1 MTMLQVQTLGAGP
14 DLVMLHGWGMHS
26 GIWEEFAQRL
36 AQQWRVTLIDLPGHG
51 GSRAY
56 PTPYTLQTVATQVM
70 EYAPPRAHWLG
81 WSLGGLIALQIAQQ
95 FPARVNRL
103 VLLASSPQFI
113 RSTDWQHAMDPDV
126 LAQFAGELQRDF
138 RATVLRFLALEVQ
151 GSAAAREELRL
162 LRERVFARGEP
173 HPDALAGGLEMLRQ
187 TNLRPELSQQQQKF
201 LLLLGERDRLV
212 PPTVG
217 HELRRLQPQLE
228 SRVIAGAGH
237 APFLSHP
244 DICAQHITDFLHG

>member
-1 MTMLQVQTLGAGP
+1 MTLAATTFGTGP
-14 DLVMLHGWGMHS
+14 DLVLLHGWGMHS

-36 AQQWRVTLIDLPGHG
+36 AQQWRITLIDLPGHG
-51 GSRAY
+51 GNRAH
-56 PTPYTLQTVATQVM
+56 PTPYTLHTVAAQVM

-81 WSLGGLIALQIAQQ
+81 WSLGGLIALQISQQ
-95 FPARVNRL
+95 FPARVDQL
-103 VLLASSPQFI
+103 VLMASSPQFV
-113 RSTDWQHAMDPDV
+113 RSSDWPHAMGTEV

-151 GSAAAREELRL
+151 GSATAREELRL

-173 HPDALAGGLEMLRQ
+173 HPDALSGGLEILRQ
-187 TNLRPELSQQQQKF
+187 TNLRPALNLQAQKI

-217 HELRRLQPQLE
+217 TELKRLQPQLE
-228 SRVIAGAGH
+228 SRVIEGAGH

-244 DICAQHITDFLHG
+244 EICAQHIADFLHV

>member
-1 MTMLQVQTLGAGP
+1 MTLATTKFGTGP
-14 DLVMLHGWGMHS
+14 NLVMLHGWGMHS
-26 GIWEEFAQRL
+26 GIWDEFAQTL

-51 GSRAY
+51 SNRTL
-56 PTPYTLQTVATQVM
+56 PTPYTLDTVADQVVAQ
-70 EYAPPRAHWLG
+70 APQRAHWLG

-103 VLLASSPQFI
+103 VLLASSPQFL
-113 RSTDWQHAMDPDV
+113 RSADWEHAMDPEV
-126 LAQFAGELQRDF
+126 LAQFAVELQRDF

-151 GSAAAREELRL
+151 GSSGAREELRL
-162 LRERVFARGEP
+162 LRERVFERGEP
-173 HPDALAGGLEMLRQ
+173 HADALAGGLEILRH
-187 TNLRPELSQQQQKF
+187 TNLRPALSQQAQNI

-217 HELRRLQPQLE
+217 HELQRLQPQLE

-244 DICAQHITDFLHG
+244 EVCAQHITDFLHG